1 MTQYDNRGK
10 VSIWKNDNSK
20 NEKAPILKGSIFAH
34 RDIKE
39 GEMIEV
45 ALWKNE
51 SDNEK
56 APTLRGNISDKREPQ
71 ANGGGTSQPLSD
83 EIPF

>member
-20 NEKAPILKGSIFAH
+20 NEKAPILKGSLFAH

-39 GEMIEV
+39 GEMIEI

-56 APTLRGNISDKREPQ
+56 APTLRGNVSDKREAQ
-71 ANGGGTSQPLSD
+71 ATATSIIHPLPD